1 MRELTQGCEDGGDIW
16 LSHVGANEV
25 VAGRMCLTKHLLL
38 PMRRLVVA
46 VVQVCALVLVG
57 RIERERD
64 KEEEAG
70 RGRKWQARTCFT
82 EFLAKARA
90 LLRTMSDCFPCMA
103 SLKVTW

>member
-57 RIERERD
+57 RIERQRERQ
-64 KEEEAG
+64 
-70 RGRKWQARTCFT
+70 RGGGWSRSQ
-82 EFLAKARA
+82 
-90 LLRTMSDCFPCMA
+90 MA
-103 SLKVTW
+103 SANLLC